1 MSLTPQVVE
10 PVSTHPHGSLAALT
24 NTEIQKSATV
34 RTVGEKLDKVNTEF
48 RLAVIA
54 LKLEMDANDSG
65 TQGGHNN
72 ESRFWKSTREGQ
84 HGPYLQE
91 MVENG
96 NRRTVQ
102 RWLTYEKAATE
113 LLEFCVAR
121 ATQDAEP
128 TSQLATVEALD
139 RGLSFSALE
148 SFSSLPQE
156 AKPAA
161 RLMLQ
166 ERDKVSQHDIEQIGK
181 LYRNYPELD
190 IKLCEGITSGDITKQ
205 KDIELLME
213 REREARIKA
222 ESDRDRAIG
231 EADAARRALE
241 QANNLQQAE
250 AEEDRLAEV
259 AKTKPVPSSA
269 PKTVAEKAA
278 ALVERK
284 APPRSYFESDAGK
297 AKVTE
302 IIGALPDGLGSL
314 LTTLNTLEK
323 ELNTQFDHVESHADI
338 RSFMGGYD
346 RYFYSPSAAA
356 RKWGKGGRLDRME
369 KLRSKLLYLSG
380 RIENYIRATTPDKET
395 IYPE

>member
-10 PVSTHPHGSLAALT
+10 TVSTHAPGVLANFSEA
-24 NTEIQKSATV
+24 EIQQSDRV
-34 RTVGEKLDKVNTEF
+34 RQVGERLDKGETEF
-48 RLAVIA
+48 RIEVVK
-54 LKLEMDANDSG
+54 LKLVMDQNDPDAAGGGSNSG
-65 TQGGHNN
+65 
-72 ESRFWKSTREGQ
+72 SRFWNTARQGL
-84 HGPYLQE
+84 HGSRLQE
-91 MVENG
+91 MIESG
-96 NRRTVQ
+96 NRMTVT
-102 RWLTYEKAATE
+102 RWLKHNSAAKELLGSAVTRVTATE
-113 LLEFCVAR
+113 DSSERLPLEV
-121 ATQDAEP
+121 
-128 TSQLATVEALD
+128 
-139 RGLSFSALE
+139 ALE
-148 SFSSLPQE
+148 KGISMRALETFGSLTDE

-161 RLMLQ
+161 GLMLNTH
-166 ERDKVSQHDIEQIGK
+166 DKVGQHTLEQINV
-181 LYRNYPELD
+181 LYRDYPELD
-190 IKLCEGITSGDITKQ
+190 QQLREGIKTGTLTSQQAIRN
-205 KDIELLME
+205 LMDSE
-213 REREARIKA
+213 RQARA
-222 ESDRDRAIG
+222 

-241 QANNLQQAE
+241 QANNLQEAE
-250 AEEDRLAEV
+250 AEEERLAEV
-259 AKTKPVPSSA
+259 AKSQPAAPAPPA

-338 RSFMGGYD
+338 RSFMAGYD

-395 IYPE
+395 IYPD